1 VACFLTLH
9 PQKTKIAYR
18 KDDRRRGIYPVVKL
32 DFLGYSFQPRMAKC
46 YGGKMF
52 VGFNPAIST
61 KAATGIRQEMRRW
74 RLHLRSDLALGDLA
88 KLANPALRGRI
99 KLLRALLPAHRGG
112 SMASSSVRPT
122 SSPTGNP
129 WARGWMMG
137 AV

>member
-1 VACFLTLH
+1 
-9 PQKTKIAYR
+9 
-18 KDDRRRGIYPVVKL
+18 
-32 DFLGYSFQPRMAKC
+32 MAKC

-99 KLLRALLPAHRGG
+99 KLLRALLPAQRWVHGVIERHADLFAHWESLGTRLDDGSRMNREVHVRFWESVGG
-112 SMASSSVRPT
+112 EIPPRHST
-122 SSPTGNP
+122 SALVIHGDVL
-129 WARGWMMG
+129 R
-137 AV
+137 